1 VYPIQEIDSAT
12 LAQWLGDSRDV
23 LLIDVRTPGEIYR
36 GIIPTG
42 KALPLNQLPY
52 QADTLPRNG
61 PVVFY
66 CRTGARSAQA
76 CAFMMARGYQEVY
89 NLRGG
94 IMDWA
99 RHGQEITAATEDTFR
114 SGAGGAHAPVPGVG

>member
-1 VYPIQEIDSAT
+1 VYPIQEV
-12 LAQWLGDSRDV
+12 DSRTLGGWLQQGREV
-23 LLIDVRTPGEIYR
+23 LLVDVRTPGEIFR

-52 QADTLPRNG
+52 EADSLPRDKTI
-61 PVVFY
+61 VFY

-76 CAFMMARGYQEVY
+76 CAFMAARGYENVY
-89 NLRGG
+89 NLQGG

-99 RHGQEITAATEDTFR
+99 RHGEQIAAPTDETFAV
-114 SGAGGAHAPVPGVG
+114 GAGGGGAPFARS